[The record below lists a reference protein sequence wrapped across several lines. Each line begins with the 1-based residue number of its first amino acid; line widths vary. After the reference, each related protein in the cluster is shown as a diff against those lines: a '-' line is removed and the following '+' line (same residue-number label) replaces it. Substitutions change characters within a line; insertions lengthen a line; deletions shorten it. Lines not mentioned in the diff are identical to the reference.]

1 MAVVNGYLTGQQAQ
15 DYIGRQYTDQFGIL
29 NDIVTAVSRQI
40 DRHCGRHFYRDGT
53 TGEPVARYFEVD
65 DPCELELGV
74 FNDLVSVT
82 SLKVDSTGDG
92 TYDSTITNYVL
103 CPKGA
108 ATRAPVPE
116 PYTEIELLT
125 GTTFPLGVTTGRE
138 YLIEVA
144 GVWGWPEVPAEITQ
158 AARILVHEM
167 AKVQDA
173 PLGLVGSPEF
183 GMSRVPGYMP
193 RHARELLAPYRHPDV
208 WGIG

>member
-53 TGEPVARYFEVD
+53 TGVPVARYFEVD

-82 SLKVDSTGDG
+82 SLKVDSNGDG

-138 YLIEVA
+138 FLIEVT
-144 GVWGWPEVPAEITQ
+144 GVWGWPAVPAEVRQ
-158 AARILVHEM
+158 AARILVAEV
-167 AKVQDA
+167 AKLQDA
-173 PLGLVGSPEF
+173 PLGVVGQSEF
-183 GMSRVPGYMP
+183 GVFRVPAQMP
-193 RHARELLAPYRHPDV
+193 PVARLMLAPLVHPAWV
-208 WGIG
+208 GIG